1 MKNRTPSK
9 RRSMLGRDGDGRAN
23 GSWDNAV
30 ATFEAMGGGTTCSA
44 SEKKKVVK
52 SASELCF
59 HDDRILGNLG
69 TSNFSGFSYVSKA
82 RSGWP
87 NRAVLFLR

>member
-30 ATFEAMGGGTTCSA
+30 ATFEAMG
-44 SEKKKVVK
+44 
-52 SASELCF
+52 
-59 HDDRILGNLG
+59 
-69 TSNFSGFSYVSKA
+69 
-82 RSGWP
+82 
-87 NRAVLFLR
+87 

>member
-1 MKNRTPSK
+1 
-9 RRSMLGRDGDGRAN
+9 MLGRDGDGRAN

-44 SEKKKVVK
+44 SETKKGKVKVVK